1 MEKMLAVV
9 AALLILSFSAVGY
22 ANEAAVGACNQTG
35 QNVGQP
41 TLGSYTGEVVSID
54 QNLHSIVVK
63 GDYGSRTFDVSKLPM
78 KDVPGLRDIAT
89 VEYENTNGKMVAS
102 SVISVPQQVSTSMW
116 WLHETNV

>member
-1 MEKMLAVV
+1 MERVLAVV
-9 AALLILSFSAVGY
+9 AALLIFSFSAVGY
-22 ANEAAVGACNQTG
+22 ANEAAVGGCNQTG

-54 QNLHSIVVK
+54 QNLHSMVVK
-63 GDYGSRTFDVSKLPM
+63 GDYGSRTFDVSKLAM

-102 SVISVPQQVSTSMW
+102 SAISVPQQVSTSMW

>member
-1 MEKMLAVV
+1 MEKVLAVV